1 MKIKTVCKK
10 VCAEG
15 TAAFDQEVNEL
26 LADGWLLSKREFI
39 PGYDLGGGIYFSPS
53 YYAELVKLEEADK
66 LPQEPEPITWEEAVW
81 VLRETCQEAKECGVA
96 CPMYA
101 WCQKSIPGNNCP
113 PCGWVSPEELDPA
126 E

>member
-1 MKIKTVCKK
+1 MKIKTVLRYCKK
-10 VCAEG
+10 NSDAEPFDEEVNKLLAEG
-15 TAAFDQEVNEL
+15 WGLARREIFSEKEVDTL
-26 LADGWLLSKREFI
+26 
-39 PGYDLGGGIYFSPS
+39 
-53 YYAELVKLEEADK
+53 YAELVKLDEADMEE
-66 LPQEPEPITWEEAVW
+66 LEAEPITWEEAVW